1 MASIF
6 VKNSATV
13 LHFIFN

>member
-1 MASIF
+1 LAIYSA

-13 LHFIFN
+13 